1 MKLCAITNH
10 LNKGYINEI
19 IIFNKILDSLN
30 ISHDDTFDFNTP
42 NIIYSINKTY
52 THALIFLDYKI
63 SSIEFYKQFFTE
75 LQIPK
80 IFIIDTIPHHIKQL
94 DDEFIKVYIEGMIN
108 SFNGLSLN
116 NQLLLYDNY
125 ADGFVFLNNNDV
137 NLFQHYY
144 KLTNPKP
151 FSVIPP
157 PLGKKD
163 QIKLNLDNITPNN
176 NIGFNGYPSNQSGL
190 FDSLNLLKF
199 NPKYNLNIYG
209 THGRDDIMNEMI
221 VNHLTTN
228 SDKIKFNG
236 RLKNDEK
243 FFKDN
248 HIYFNLSIYDT
259 FDYYTFFSLL
269 NGSIPLISKTSGTAS
284 FFKSYPFIVN
294 NKMYSK
300 SHMLDVISKTS
311 IDDLKDIITK
321 TFEDIKELNNENN
334 YEQYIKFINSL

>member
-19 IIFNKILDSLN
+19 ITFNKILDSLH
-30 ISHDDTFDFNTP
+30 ISHDDTFDFDTP
-42 NIIYSINKTY
+42 NITYSVNKTY

-63 SSIEFYKQFFTE
+63 SSIEYYKQFFTE

-80 IFIIDTIPHHIKQL
+80 IFIIDVIPHHIKQL
-94 DDEFIKVYIEGMIN
+94 DDEFIKIYIEGMIN

-116 NQLLLYDNY
+116 NQLFLYDNY
-125 ADGFVFLNNNDV
+125 SDGFIFFNNNDV
-137 NLFQHYY
+137 NLFQQYY

-157 PLGKKD
+157 PLGNKD

-176 NIGFNGYPSNQSGL
+176 NIGFNGYPSNQAGL
-190 FDSLNLLKF
+190 FDMLNLIKF
-199 NPKYNLNIYG
+199 NPKYKLNLYG

-221 VNHLTTN
+221 VNHLTSK
-228 SDKIKFNG
+228 SDRIKFNG

-243 FFKDN
+243 FFKNN
-248 HIYFNLSIYDT
+248 HIYSNLSVYDT
-259 FDYYTFFSLL
+259 FDYYTFFALL
-269 NGSIPLISKTSGTAS
+269 NGSIPLISETSGTAS

-294 NKMYSK
+294 NKIDSM
-300 SHMLDVISKTS
+300 SHMLDVINKTS

-334 YEQYIKFINSL
+334 YEQYKKFINSL

>member
-19 IIFNKILDSLN
+19 ITFNKILDSLH
-30 ISHDDTFDFNTP
+30 ISCNDTYEFKTP
-42 NIIYSINKTY
+42 NVTYGINKTY

-63 SSIEFYKQFFTE
+63 SGIEVYKQFFNE
-75 LQIPK
+75 LKIPK
-80 IFIIDTIPHHIKQL
+80 IFIIDTIPHHIKKL
-94 DDEFIKVYIEGMIN
+94 NDEFIEVYINGMIN
-108 SFNGLSLN
+108 SFNGLPIYK
-116 NQLLLYDNY
+116 QIFLYDNY
-125 ADGFVFLNNNDV
+125 ADGLIFLNNNDV
-137 NLFQHYY
+137 NLFQQYY

-151 FSVIPP
+151 YSVIPP

-163 QIKLNLDNITPNN
+163 QIKLNLDNINPNK
-176 NIGFNGYPSNQSGL
+176 NIGFNGYPSNHAGL
-190 FDSLNLLKF
+190 FDLLNLIKF
-199 NPKYNLNIYG
+199 NPKYNLNLYG

-221 VNHLTTN
+221 VNHLTSN
-228 SDKIKFNG
+228 SDRIKFNG

-243 FFKDN
+243 FFNDN
-248 HIYFNLSIYDT
+248 HIYSNLSIYDT

-269 NGSIPLISKTSGTAS
+269 NGSIPLINETSGTS
-284 FFKSYPFIVN
+284 LFFKTYPFIVN
-294 NKMYSK
+294 NKIDSM

-334 YEQYIKFINSL
+334 YEQYKKFINTL